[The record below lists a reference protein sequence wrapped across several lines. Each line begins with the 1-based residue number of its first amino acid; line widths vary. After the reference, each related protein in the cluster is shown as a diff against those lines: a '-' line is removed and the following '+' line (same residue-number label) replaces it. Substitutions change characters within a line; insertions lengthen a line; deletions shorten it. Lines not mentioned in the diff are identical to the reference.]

1 MDARRIDDALYN
13 EITND
18 LVEGTLS
25 TKKGECSGMTLYSYD
40 RAYWFSTPISAHK
53 GKQPGADPATM
64 LRDEILAE
72 FQ

>member
-1 MDARRIDDALYN
+1 MDARKIDAALYN

-25 TKKGECSGMTLYSYD
+25 TRKGECTGMTLYSYD
-40 RAYWFSTPISAHK
+40 KAYWFSTPISAHNA
-53 GKQPGADPATM
+53 KQSGVDPAAM

-72 FQ
+72 FK